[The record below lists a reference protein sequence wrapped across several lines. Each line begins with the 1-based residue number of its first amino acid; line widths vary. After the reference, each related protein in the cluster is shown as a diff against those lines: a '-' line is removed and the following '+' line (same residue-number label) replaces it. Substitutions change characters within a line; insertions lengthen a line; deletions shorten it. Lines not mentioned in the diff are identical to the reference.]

1 MKWDLLPGE
10 VLIYEGKASHIYFA
24 KKLIVSL
31 ALFILS
37 ILLILFKNRI
47 NAYLPLPFN
56 IVPYLAL
63 LLFLS
68 SLMLFGIIEFKRNRE
83 KIALTNERVLIMRR
97 DRETNRVK
105 IETIPLDKLIRVSV
119 NQTFWQRVL
128 GTGEIIFQIPG
139 ETHSFEHIRKPK
151 EIERAVY
158 HILNKMKETQ
168 KTQMS

>member
-24 KKLIVSL
+24 RKLAISI
-31 ALFILS
+31 ALLSLS
-37 ILLILFKNRI
+37 IFIMLFRNLI
-47 NAYLPLPFN
+47 NAYLLLPFD
-56 IVPYLAL
+56 IVPYLSLTLFFISAAIFAL
-63 LLFLS
+63 
-68 SLMLFGIIEFKRNRE
+68 IELKRNRE

-97 DRETNRVK
+97 DNETKRIK

-119 NQTFWQRVL
+119 NQTFWQRLL

-158 HILNKMKETQ
+158 HILNKIKESQ
-168 KTQMS
+168 KVQ